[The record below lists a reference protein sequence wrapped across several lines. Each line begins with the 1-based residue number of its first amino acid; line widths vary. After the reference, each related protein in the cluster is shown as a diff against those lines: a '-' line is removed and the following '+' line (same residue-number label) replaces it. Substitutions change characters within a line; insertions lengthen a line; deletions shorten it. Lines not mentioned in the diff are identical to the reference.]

1 MPYLPIAQYGVIG
14 DLHSAALIGANGSI
28 DWLCYPNFDSPSIF
42 GALLDDD
49 KGGRFQI
56 HPVNDGVQTK
66 QLYLPDTN
74 ILITRFLKADGIA
87 EVTDFMPIENDH
99 EEQWQHRLIRQVRVV
114 QGTWH
119 FTMQCQPAFDYAR
132 ADHTTEQHES
142 GVAFHSKDLSLGLV
156 SQTPIEVRDNIAV
169 SEWTLETGQ
178 GTTFLLYR
186 MKNDEV
192 CSAALNNGETD
203 DLFQKT
209 AVFWRRWVGQCTYH
223 GRWRE
228 MVQRSALALKL
239 LTFAPTGAIVAAPT
253 MGLPEQVGGTFNW
266 DYRYT
271 WVRDASFTCYALL
284 RLGFD
289 TEARRFISWLEE
301 RTRDL
306 DERVGLQVMYTIDG
320 RPAPEEQ
327 KLKHLSGYRD
337 SGPVLLGN
345 NARNQLQLDIYGE
358 LLDAVYL
365 ANKYDEPI
373 SYDLWASMRR
383 LLNWLCKNW
392 QQPDEGVWEIR
403 QKRQEYVHSRM
414 MVWVAL
420 DRGLRVARQRGLPA
434 DTPLW
439 EETRN
444 KVYEE
449 VIAKGWN
456 AKRNAFVQSYGSNQ
470 LDAANL
476 LMPLVKFVGPNDP
489 RMLSTLDQTLNELTY
504 DSLVYRYKPNG
515 EGSFSACSFWLVEC
529 LTRANRLEEARLK
542 LEKMFSYA
550 NHLGLYAEE
559 IGLSG
564 EMLGNYPQALTHL
577 GLISATTNLAKRL
590 GED

>member
-14 DLHSAALIGANGSI
+14 DLYSAALIGSNGSI

-42 GALLDDD
+42 GALLDDE

-56 HPVNDGVQTK
+56 HPVNDGVRTK

-99 EEQWQHRLIRQVRVV
+99 DDSWQHRLIRQVRVV

-132 ADHTTEQHES
+132 AEHSTEQQKS

-156 SQTPIEVRDNIAV
+156 SQTAIEVRDNTAT

-178 GTTFLLYR
+178 STTFLLYR
-186 MKNDEV
+186 IKNDEV

-203 DLFQKT
+203 ALFQKT
-209 AVFWRRWVGQCTYH
+209 ATFWRRWVRQCTYH

-253 MGLPEQVGGTFNW
+253 MGLPEKIGGKLNW

-289 TEARRFISWLEE
+289 TEARRFIGWLEE

-306 DERVGLQVMYTIDG
+306 DESSGLQVMYTIDG

-327 KLKHLSGYRD
+327 MLNHLSGYQD

-392 QQPDEGVWEIR
+392 EQPDEGVWEIR
-403 QKRQEYVHSRM
+403 QKRQKYVHSRM

-434 DTPLW
+434 DTLLW

-449 VIAKGWN
+449 IIAQGWST
-456 AKRNAFVQSYGSNQ
+456 KRNAFVQSYGSNE

-476 LMPLVKFVGPNDP
+476 LMPLVKFLGPNDP

-559 IGLSG
+559 VGLSG
-564 EMLGNYPQALTHL
+564 ELLGNYPQALTHL
-577 GLISATTNLAKRL
+577 GLISATTNLAKQL

>member
-1 MPYLPIAQYGVIG
+1 MSYLPIAQYGVIG
-14 DLHSAALIGANGSI
+14 DLHSAALIGSNGSI
-28 DWLCYPNFDSPSIF
+28 DWLCYPHFDSPSVF

-56 HPVNDGVQTK
+56 HPINDGVHAK

-74 ILITRFLKADGIA
+74 ILITRFFKADGIA

-99 EEQWQHRLIRQVRVV
+99 DSSWQHRLIRQVRVV

-119 FTMQCQPAFDYAR
+119 FTMQCKPAFDYAR
-132 ADHTTEQHES
+132 ATHTAEQQES
-142 GVAFHSKDLSLGLV
+142 GVAFRSKNLSLGLI
-156 SQTPIEVRDNIAV
+156 SETSIAVRDNSAI

-186 MKNDEV
+186 MKEDEV
-192 CSAALNNGETD
+192 CDAALNNGETD
-203 DLFQKT
+203 ALFQKT
-209 AVFWRRWVGQCTYH
+209 ATFWRQWVGQCTYR

-253 MGLPEQVGGTFNW
+253 MGLPEQVGGKQNW

-289 TEARRFISWLEE
+289 TEARRFIGWLEE

-320 RPAPEEQ
+320 QPAPEEQ
-327 KLKHLSGYRD
+327 VLKHWSGYRD
-337 SGPVLLGN
+337 SHPVLLGN

-403 QKRQEYVHSRM
+403 EKRQQYVHSRM

-434 DTPLW
+434 DTLLW

-444 KVYEE
+444 KVYED
-449 VIAKGWN
+449 VIAKGWST
-456 AKRNAFVQSYGSNQ
+456 KRNAFVQSYGSNE

-504 DSLVYRYKPNG
+504 DSLVYRYKSND

>member
-1 MPYLPIAQYGVIG
+1 MPYLPIAEYGVIG
-14 DLHSAALIGANGSI
+14 DLHSAALIGSNGSI
-28 DWLCYPNFDSPSIF
+28 DWLCYPYFDSPSIF
-42 GALLDDD
+42 GALLDDER
-49 KGGRFQI
+49 GGRFRI
-56 HPVNDGVQTK
+56 SPVNDGVRAK

-74 ILITRFLKADGIA
+74 ILITRFFKADGIA
-87 EVTDFMPIENDH
+87 EVTDFMPIEDDRK
-99 EEQWQHRLIRQVRVV
+99 ESWQHSLIRQVRAI

-119 FTMQCQPAFDYAR
+119 FSMQCEPAFDYAR
-132 ADHTTEQHES
+132 AKHTVEQQDS
-142 GVAFHSKDLSLGLV
+142 GVAFRSKDLSLGLI
-156 SQTPIEVRDNIAV
+156 SQAPIEVRGNSAV
-169 SEWTLETGQ
+169 CECTLEAGQ
-178 GTTFLLYR
+178 STTFMLYR
-186 MKNDEV
+186 MNNDEV
-192 CSAALNNGETD
+192 CRAALDNGETD
-203 DLFQKT
+203 ELFRKT
-209 AVFWRRWVGQCTYH
+209 AAYWRQWVKQCTYR

-253 MGLPEQVGGTFNW
+253 MGLPEQVGGKLNW

-271 WVRDASFTCYALL
+271 WIRDASFTCYALL
-284 RLGFD
+284 RLGFE
-289 TEARRFISWLEE
+289 TEARRFIDWLEE
-301 RTRDL
+301 RTCEL
-306 DERVGLQVMYTIDG
+306 DEGVGLQVVYTIHG
-320 RPAPEEQ
+320 RPVPEEQ
-327 KLKHLSGYRD
+327 TLDHLSGYRD
-337 SGPVLLGN
+337 SHPVLFGN

-373 SYDLWASMRR
+373 SYDLWASMRN

-403 QKRQEYVHSRM
+403 DTRQKYVHSRI

-420 DRGLRVARQRGLPA
+420 DRGLRVVRQRGLPGETA
-434 DTPLW
+434 LW

-456 AKRNAFVQSYGSNQ
+456 GERNAFVQSYGSNK

-489 RMLSTLDQTLNELTY
+489 RMLSTLDKTLDELTY
-504 DSLVYRYKPNG
+504 DSLVYRYKSEG

-529 LTRANRLEEARLK
+529 LTRANRLDEARLK

-550 NHLGLYAEE
+550 NHLGLYSEQ

-564 EMLGNYPQALTHL
+564 ELLGNYPQALTHL
-577 GLISATTNLAKRL
+577 GLISATTNLAKQL

>member
-14 DLHSAALIGANGSI
+14 DLHSAALIGSNGSI
-28 DWLCYPNFDSPSIF
+28 DWLCYPNFDSPSVF
-42 GALLDDD
+42 GALLDDNR
-49 KGGRFQI
+49 GGRFQI
-56 HPVNDGVQTK
+56 HPVNDGVRTK

-87 EVTDFMPIENDH
+87 EVTDFMPIDNDYDDT
-99 EEQWQHRLIRQVRVV
+99 WQHRLIRQVRIV

-132 ADHTTEQHES
+132 AEHTTEQQES

-156 SQTPIEVRDNIAV
+156 SQTTIEVQDNTAT

-178 GTTFLLYR
+178 STTFLLYR

-203 DLFQKT
+203 ALFQKT
-209 AVFWRRWVGQCTYH
+209 ARFWRRWVGQCTYH

-253 MGLPEQVGGTFNW
+253 MGLPEQIGGKLNW

-289 TEARRFISWLEE
+289 TEARRFIGWLEE

-306 DERVGLQVMYTIDG
+306 DESSGLQVMYTIDG

-327 KLKHLSGYRD
+327 MLNHLSGYQD
-337 SGPVLLGN
+337 SGPILLGN
-345 NARNQLQLDIYGE
+345 NARSQLQLDIYGE

-392 QQPDEGVWEIR
+392 EQPDEGVWEIR
-403 QKRQEYVHSRM
+403 QKRQKYVHSRM

-434 DTPLW
+434 DTLLW

-456 AKRNAFVQSYGSNQ
+456 TKRNAFVQSYGSNE

-559 IGLSG
+559 VGLSG
-564 EMLGNYPQALTHL
+564 ELLGNYPQALTHL
-577 GLISATTNLAKRL
+577 GLISATTNLAKQL

>member
-14 DLHSAALIGANGSI
+14 DLHSAALIGSNGSI
-28 DWLCYPNFDSPSIF
+28 DWLCYPHFDSPSVF

-56 HPVNDGVQTK
+56 HPVNDGVQAK

-99 EEQWQHRLIRQVRVV
+99 DSSWQHRLIRQVRVV

-119 FTMQCQPAFDYAR
+119 FIMQCQPAFDYAR
-132 ADHTTEQHES
+132 AKHTAEQQKS

-156 SQTPIEVRDNIAV
+156 SETSIEVQDNSAI

-178 GTTFLLYR
+178 STTFLLYR
-186 MKNDEV
+186 MKEDEV
-192 CSAALNNGETD
+192 CDAALNNGETD
-203 DLFQKT
+203 ALFRKT
-209 AVFWRRWVGQCTYH
+209 ATFWRQWVGQCTYR

-253 MGLPEQVGGTFNW
+253 MGLPEQIGGKLNW

-289 TEARRFISWLEE
+289 TEASRFISWLEE

-327 KLKHLSGYRD
+327 VLKHLSGYRD
-337 SGPVLLGN
+337 SHPVLLGN

-358 LLDAVYL
+358 LLDSVYL

-373 SYDLWASMRR
+373 SYNLWASMRK
-383 LLNWLCKNW
+383 LLDWLCKNW

-403 QKRQEYVHSRM
+403 DKRQQYVHSRM

-434 DTPLW
+434 NTSLW

-449 VIAKGWN
+449 VIAKGWST
-456 AKRNAFVQSYGSNQ
+456 KRNAFVQSYGSNE

>member
-28 DWLCYPNFDSPSIF
+28 DWLCYPHFDSPSIF

-156 SQTPIEVRDNIAV
+156 SQTPIEVRNNIAV

>member
-14 DLHSAALIGANGSI
+14 DLHSAALIGSNGSI
-28 DWLCYPNFDSPSIF
+28 DWLCYPNFDSPSVF

-56 HPVNDGVQTK
+56 HPDNDGVQTK

-99 EEQWQHRLIRQVRVV
+99 DGSWQHRLIRQVRVI

-119 FTMQCQPAFDYAR
+119 FTMLCQPAFDYAR
-132 ADHTTEQHES
+132 AEHTAEQQES

-156 SQTPIEVRDNIAV
+156 SQTPIEVRDNVAL

-186 MKNDEV
+186 MKSNEV

-203 DLFQKT
+203 AFFQRT
-209 AVFWRRWVGQCTYH
+209 VTFWRKWVGQCTYH

-253 MGLPEQVGGTFNW
+253 MGLPEQLSGKLNW

-284 RLGFD
+284 RLGFE

-306 DERVGLQVMYTIDG
+306 DEHDGLQVMYTIDG

-327 KLKHLSGYRD
+327 VLKHLSGYRN
-337 SGPVLLGN
+337 SQPVLLGN

-403 QKRQEYVHSRM
+403 QERQEYVHSRM

-420 DRGLRVARQRGLPA
+420 DRGLRIARQRGLPA
-434 DTPLW
+434 DTLLW

-456 AKRNAFVQSYGSNQ
+456 TKRNAFVQSYGSHE

-489 RMLSTLDQTLNELTY
+489 RMLSTLDQTLHELTY

-564 EMLGNYPQALTHL
+564 EMMGNYPQALTHL
-577 GLISATTNLAKRL
+577 GLISATTNLAKQL
-590 GED
+590 GEK